1 MLIFCGRKVN
11 NSLEKIV
18 KIVRDVVVLS
28 VCKWVFLFVLFCMSL
43 GPLPVGDISFN
54 TPLMDQFLNTVS
66 YFGNTIFLFKR
77 QKK

>member
-66 YFGNTIFLFKR
+66 YFGNKIFFI
-77 QKK
+77 